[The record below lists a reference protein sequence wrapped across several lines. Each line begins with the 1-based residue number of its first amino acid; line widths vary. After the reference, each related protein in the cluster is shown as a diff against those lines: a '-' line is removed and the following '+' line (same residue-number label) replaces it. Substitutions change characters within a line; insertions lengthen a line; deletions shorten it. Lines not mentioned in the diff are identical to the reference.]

1 MCSRSGVG
9 GKLRFH
15 VFSGGVRPAP
25 SSFDFR
31 QLYEDCNAALAQ
43 QYWAQCPV
51 CRPRLTSD
59 GGHRV
64 LEHKTPH
71 RTPRFPVVRLY
82 YLFFLAR
89 LRAPLAHCYRLP
101 PFPRPAAADSH
112 PFINCH
118 ISTHLTAPGYA
129 VCCNKLTWSTWSYSI
144 FPLRITITSLSMHA
158 RSIYNA
164 NTRHEHTVQ
173 PLPLS
178 LFWSLSRLLL
188 LMSLSPSKLP
198 RR

>member
-1 MCSRSGVG
+1 MYTLKSQYLNVQWPDARKNLKIVHLTVSSMCCRSGVG
-9 GKLRFH
+9 GAFRFH

-31 QLYEDCNAALAQ
+31 QLYEDCNTALAQ

-51 CRPRLTSD
+51 FRPRLTSD

-64 LEHKTPH
+64 LEHKKPQ
-71 RTPRFPVVRLY
+71 RTPRFPVARLS

-101 PFPRPAAADSH
+101 PFPRPATADSH
-112 PFINCH
+112 PFSTCR

-129 VCCNKLTWSTWSYSI
+129 VCCSKWYLVV
-144 FPLRITITSLSMHA
+144 LSFSSSRHHHL
-158 RSIYNA
+158 SFNA
-164 NTRHEHTVQ
+164 C
-173 PLPLS
+173 
-178 LFWSLSRLLL
+178 
-188 LMSLSPSKLP
+188 SKHI
-198 RR
+198 

>member
-1 MCSRSGVG
+1 MS
-9 GKLRFH
+9 FP
-15 VFSGGVRPAP
+15 GGVRPAP

-31 QLYEDCNAALAQ
+31 QLYEDCNTALAQ
-43 QYWAQCPV
+43 QYWLQCPV
-51 CRPRLTSD
+51 LRPRLTSD

-112 PFINCH
+112 PFITCH
-118 ISTHLTAPGYA
+118 ISKPISQRPDMRSAA
-129 VCCNKLTWSTWSYSI
+129 VNGTWSYSL
-144 FPLRITITSLSMHA
+144 FPLRVTITSLSTHA

-164 NTRHEHTVQ
+164 NTRHETRSCRCHYRCSGRCQ
-173 PLPLS
+173 
-178 LFWSLSRLLL
+178 RLLL